1 MKFNGYRMIRN
12 TALALLAAQIAT
24 FILYYLSNYIFVIDA
39 LTYVWIFVQR
49 ATYMLLPIIGGV
61 VLLADAAYIPS
72 RKWLLHAIPIT
83 LTRSVFLIPY
93 YYLLVIV
100 EGYDS
105 IESLTYSAL
114 LTLGELVIGYILT
127 VLLTFLLSLFIRRRS
142 GTELSYALAKKT
154 TLDFADP
161 VSLSFILLSAL
172 SALYFII
179 KEIIDTVQFISEY
192 GTRFT
197 ETEIIYLCV
206 SFILDV
212 LIPCGYYI
220 VLKTVKNRIISTRLI
235 CE

>member
-1 MKFNGYRMIRN
+1 MKFNDYKMIRN

-24 FILYYLSNYIFVIDA
+24 FILYYLANYILIIDA

-49 ATYMLLPIIGGV
+49 ATYMLLPLIGAV
-61 VLLADAAYIPS
+61 VLLADTAFNSS

-83 LTRSVFLIPY
+83 LTRAVFLIPY

-105 IESLTYSAL
+105 IESISYSAL
-114 LTLGELVIGYILT
+114 LTLGDVAIGYIIT
-127 VLLTFLLSLFIRRRS
+127 VLLTYLLSLFVKRRS
-142 GTELSYALAKKT
+142 GKDLATALAKRT

-197 ETEIIYLCV
+197 ETELIYLCV

-235 CE
+235 SE

>member
-1 MKFNGYRMIRN
+1 MKTSKFKE
-12 TALALLAAQIAT
+12 
-24 FILYYLSNYIFVIDA
+24 FVI
-39 LTYVWIFVQR
+39 
-49 ATYMLLPIIGGV
+49 
-61 VLLADAAYIPS
+61 
-72 RKWLLHAIPIT
+72 
-83 LTRSVFLIPY
+83 FL
-93 YYLLVIV
+93 
-100 EGYDS
+100 
-105 IESLTYSAL
+105 
-114 LTLGELVIGYILT
+114 
-127 VLLTFLLSLFIRRRS
+127 LLTFLLSLFIRRKS
-142 GTELSYALAKKT
+142 GTELSVAIAKKT